1 VIDGVT
7 NTVTAEVPIS
17 GSNTDAVAVN
27 ATTNTV
33 YVTSYPGNTVSVLS
47 PESTPGAPTGV
58 SATAGNGQAS
68 VAFSPPASD
77 GGSAITGYTVTAT
90 DTTTP
95 GNGGQ
100 TATGTGSPLTVTGLT
115 NGDTYTFTVT
125 ASNAIGTGAPSQ
137 ASNAVTPAKP
147 TTTPVPT
154 PASPVTSSAT
164 TSLAATGSDQSLPA
178 ALAGLLLIAGAAAL
192 GAARLRSR
200 PKKSHIG

>member
-1 VIDGVT
+1 V
-7 NTVTAEVPIS
+7 S
-17 GSNTDAVAVN
+17 VN
-27 ATTNTV
+27 APTNTV
-33 YVTSYPGNTVSVLS
+33 YVTSYPGITVSVLS

-100 TATGTGSPLTVTGLT
+100 TASGTGSPLTVTGLT

-164 TSLAATGSDQSLPA
+164 TSLAATGSDKSLPA
-178 ALAGLLLIAGAAAL
+178 GLAGLLLIAGAAAL

-200 PKKSHIG
+200 PKKSQIG